1 MSRRETTDLSFVAD
15 RVQPQTWT
23 LFQVLRTRMRQMKG
37 VTMRV
42 EYEKHSREPTP
53 VFYFE
58 KRQLFQVHA
67 RGEEI
72 NATFHADQKA
82 RSRIIEDQSLDWRLR
97 DQVNKRTWAAFT
109 LKCSKDLVP
118 FMDLVRAKYEH
129 INQETSL
136 RQEQQP
142 VELALTPIQ

>member
-1 MSRRETTDLSFVAD
+1 
-15 RVQPQTWT
+15 
-23 LFQVLRTRMRQMKG
+23 MRQMKG
-37 VTMRV
+37 VTMKV

-72 NATFHADQKA
+72 NATFHTDQKA
-82 RSRIIEDQSLDWRLR
+82 RMKIIEDQSLDWRVR

-118 FMDLVRAKYEH
+118 FMDLVRAKYDLL
-129 INQETSL
+129 NQESSVK
-136 RQEQQP
+136 QEL
-142 VELALTPIQ
+142 LAPEAPQLL

>member
-1 MSRRETTDLSFVAD
+1 METTDLSFVAD

-23 LFQVLRTRMRQMKG
+23 LFQVLRTRMRQMRG
-37 VTMRV
+37 VTMKV

-58 KRQLFQVHA
+58 KRHLFQVHA

-82 RSRIIEDQSLDWRLR
+82 RSKIIEDQSLDWRLR

-109 LKCSKDLVP
+109 LRCSKDLVP
-118 FMDLVRAKYEH
+118 FMDLVRAKYELL
-129 INQETSL
+129 NQEASIK
-136 RQEQQP
+136 QEQP
-142 VELALTPIQ
+142 SASLEITPGQ